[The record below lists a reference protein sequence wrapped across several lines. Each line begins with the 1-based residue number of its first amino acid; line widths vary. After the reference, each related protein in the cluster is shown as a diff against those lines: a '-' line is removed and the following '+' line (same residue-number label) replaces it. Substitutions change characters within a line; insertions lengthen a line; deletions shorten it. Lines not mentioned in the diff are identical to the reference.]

1 MAYIALNRLDSVPEK
16 IQDYPEFSMFGE
28 LPAWAFYV
36 RHANGISFK
45 NIKVS
50 LDDTDFRPAF
60 VFDDVQNL
68 KMEQIDV
75 PKEKTNQIVLKS
87 VSESKIDLDEKI
99 IKTINN

>member
-1 MAYIALNRLDSVPEK
+1 
-16 IQDYPEFSMFGE
+16 MFGE

-45 NIKVS
+45 NIKIT

-68 KMEQIDV
+68 NMERIDIPTGKQKQIILKDV
-75 PKEKTNQIVLKS
+75 IFSSLEDQLL
-87 VSESKIDLDEKI
+87 EQKIEIQNK
-99 IKTINN
+99 